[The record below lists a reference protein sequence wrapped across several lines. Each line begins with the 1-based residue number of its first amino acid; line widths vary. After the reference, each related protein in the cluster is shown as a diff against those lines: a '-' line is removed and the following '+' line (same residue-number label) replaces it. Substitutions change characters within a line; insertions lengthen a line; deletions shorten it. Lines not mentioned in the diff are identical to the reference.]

1 MSAGEHPYGRAAAPR
16 ANVPRPNPPAPTGH
30 GSQGLGEILERIL
43 DKGLVIAGD
52 VQVNLLDIELITI
65 KVRLLLASA
74 DTAQQMGIDWWRE
87 DPFLSSEAREAQDAE
102 LEQENRVLR
111 ARLDR
116 LEAALGDQL
125 PEIEDEDLQSATRPP
140 IQRGG
145 LRRAGHPEVLERLPD
160 DP

>member
-1 MSAGEHPYGRAAAPR
+1 MSAVTTFPTAQTSTTGTVARRPASGSLAEVGRPDPRHAPRPGRASPAGWSPR
-16 ANVPRPNPPAPTGH
+16 R
-30 GSQGLGEILERIL
+30 
-43 DKGLVIAGD
+43 
-52 VQVNLLDIELITI
+52 
-65 KVRLLLASA
+65 SA
-74 DTAQQMGIDWWRE
+74 DNWWKQ
-87 DPFLSSEAREAQDAE
+87 DPFLSSEARARRDEE

-125 PEIEDEDLQSATRPP
+125 PEIEDEDLASATRPP
-140 IQRGG
+140 VQRGG